1 MTTRVL
7 GPLDTGGASLSPRE
21 RAVLGALIVRRGT
34 VVTPAELAAAC
45 WGDEPPRTWPQQ
57 VRNAVARIRAKLG
70 TGSVRT
76 VGESYALGLSDASI
90 DADTFERRIA
100 DARRHLVEGA
110 PDRAVAMYRSALELW
125 RGDPFPE
132 LSGWPPAE
140 SEAMR
145 LSQLR
150 TTVEEELLDARLRNG
165 ETATAVADA
174 ERSVRDEPLREHRW
188 MLLALANYRSD
199 RQVEAL
205 AVLRAAR
212 TRLVEDLGIDPSRSL
227 LDLEAAI
234 LRHDPSLTTP
244 ASLAPSAGT
253 PAACPYRGLAA
264 FGVDD
269 AHLFFG
275 RDADAEELL
284 SRCTRGSVVTVVGPS
299 GSGKSSLVR
308 AGLVPLLQERGT
320 SVVVVS
326 PGDLDAAAAPDA
338 FDSAGGVVV
347 LDQAEELL
355 GAPTE
360 TIDGTC
366 RHAQAWLQDG
376 GCLVLT
382 LRSDFLDRA
391 TALPYIGIAVGR
403 GAYGLSPLDDEGLR
417 RVITAPAEGAGL
429 RVETGLEEVILHD
442 IGDRPGILP
451 ALSHALVAT
460 WQRREGSTL
469 TIAGYEAGGGI
480 AGAIAQSAERVYRS
494 LSPAAQDACRS
505 VMMRMVE
512 RTSEASTLRRR
523 VALSTLTGD
532 PTRRAVVE
540 GLVAARLVTIDGYSA
555 VIAHEAVGH
564 PWPRLDGWL
573 TDDEANARML
583 RQVEAAAATWEAAG
597 RKEEDLLRGGRL
609 HAALEWREATR
620 PDLTETEA
628 AFLDAAAD
636 RHAHEVRVLEER
648 ASRETRQN
656 RVLRLTL
663 VAASVMLIAALGAS
677 AIAVARTAEAAM
689 AADDARRDALV
700 ATSANLID
708 IDPVVAALLAA
719 EASNRWPDD
728 EQVRQ
733 AMAAVAQTSAITR
746 TIEFSDA
753 DTIGGAVIPGTRT
766 ALVTLSV
773 PGSNDLRKTTA
784 HLLDLD
790 SGAMTHLDDV
800 DVPDGW
806 GTELNIS
813 GDGSTAY
820 IGTAIGRDDGDHSAC
835 CMSYFTIVDIPSGTT
850 TSDVVLLDART
861 STMNAV
867 THDGARAYFTHPVT
881 GTPSW
886 IERDTGHVVHHTEHD
901 PAEFADAAPLFD
913 GLALIDGEL
922 FVAGDDRVEVYDPET
937 LAHLRS
943 IPLPAPDLATRQVA
957 ADAEG
962 GVLVFGN
969 AGGARFDLH
978 TEGMSW
984 HQDPNTLQCPI
995 PLALTPGGFICGTG
1009 PGYYTEHDLATGA
1022 PTGVR
1027 IDGISLGGGRVDAL
1041 PGGAEVAIF
1050 VNYEDPSIVIG
1061 RLGGDDAEKLA
1072 APELRDRMCA
1082 LAGRQLTRTEWQ
1094 THLGAEPYR
1103 NTCPATPGG
1112 AAP

>member
-540 GLVAARLVTIDGYSA
+540 GLVAARLVTIDGDSA

-564 PWPRLDGWL
+564 TWPRLDGWL
-573 TDDEANARML
+573 TDDKANARML

-609 HAALEWREATR
+609 HAALEWREATA
-620 PDLTETEA
+620 PDLTDAES
-628 AFLDAAAD
+628 AFLAAGAD
-636 RHAHEVRVLEER
+636 RRNREVREVEHRMAVE
-648 ASRETRQN
+648 SRNN
-656 RVLRLTL
+656 RTLRVAL
-663 VAASVMLIAALGAS
+663 AASSVLLLAALVAS
-677 AIAVARTAEAAM
+677 AIAITRTADVAA
-689 AADDARRDALV
+689 AAQAARRDALV
-700 ATSANLID
+700 ATSAVLRD
-708 IDPVVAALLAA
+708 TDVAVSALLAA
-719 EASNRWPDD
+719 EAGSRWPADD
-728 EQVRQ
+728 DVRG
-733 AMAAVAQTSAITR
+733 AMTSVIAGSLLVDSLVFPPDSRVSGT
-746 TIEFSDA
+746 
-753 DTIGGAVIPGTRT
+753 VIPGTQT
-766 ALVTLSV
+766 ALVAVGKVAGGVQSQSALHVVDLDTMRLGESLAV
-773 PGSNDLRKTTA
+773 SLPEGNWGHYIAVSNDAT
-784 HLLDLD
+784 
-790 SGAMTHLDDV
+790 
-800 DVPDGW
+800 
-806 GTELNIS
+806 
-813 GDGSTAY
+813 TAY
-820 IGTAIGRDDGDHSAC
+820 IQTAAGRDTSDDGLDC
-835 CMSYFTIVDIPSGTT
+835 CVNYFTIVDLESGVTT
-850 TSDVVLLDART
+850 TETVVLDART
-861 STMNAV
+861 SAVMAV
-867 THDGARAYFTHPVT
+867 TPDGSRAYFVHSVT
-881 GTPSW
+881 GDPSW
-886 IERDTGHVVHHTEHD
+886 IERETGRVFSSREHD
-901 PAEFADAAPLFD
+901 PEQFVGEPGPFD
-913 GLALIDGEL
+913 GVVLVGDDLYLA
-922 FVAGDDRVEVYDPET
+922 ADDRVRVHDAAT
-937 LAHLRS
+937 LAEKRS
-943 IPLPAPDLATRQVA
+943 IPLPASGLGYALAS
-957 ADAEG
+957 DGEG
-962 GVLVFGN
+962 GLLSFGDN
-969 AGGARFDLH
+969 GSVRVETATASVTWRAPV
-978 TEGMSW
+978 
-984 HQDPNTLQCPI
+984 QDVSCPF
-995 PLALTPGGFICGTG
+995 PLAVTDEGFICGGDGRPFEEFSRSTG
-1009 PGYYTEHDLATGA
+1009 ERTGTVLHTLAQHAFAAHAIPGTTDVLIVTET
-1022 PTGVR
+1022 V
-1027 IDGISLGGGRVDAL
+1027 
-1041 PGGAEVAIF
+1041 
-1050 VNYEDPSIVIG
+1050 DPSLTRWRTKATDNIYVLSSQSLRE
-1061 RLGGDDAEKLA
+1061 RLC
-1072 APELRDRMCA
+1072 RM
-1082 LAGRQLTRTEWQ
+1082 AGRPLTEEEWQ
-1094 THLGAEPYR
+1094 TYLGDEPYQQ
-1103 NTCPATPGG
+1103 TCPEDS
-1112 AAP
+1112 